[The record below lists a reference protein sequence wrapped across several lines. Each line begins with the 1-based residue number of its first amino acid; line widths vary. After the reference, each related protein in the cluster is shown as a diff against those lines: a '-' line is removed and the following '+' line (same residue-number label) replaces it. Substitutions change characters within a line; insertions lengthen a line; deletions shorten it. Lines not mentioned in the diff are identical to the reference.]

1 MKKERT
7 NLDEQQKQCK
17 TQRKQILGDLNCF
30 VPLIFTCMFAFVKI
44 YQFQLK
50 FIDHWILRLPLE
62 IVTCTFSFFPTTFLL
77 TAVNVNSHLS
87 LLFLP

>member
-17 TQRKQILGDLNCF
+17 TQRKQILGDLRKNILKNNIQLF
-30 VPLIFTCMFAFVKI
+30 VPLIFTCMLAFVKI

-50 FIDHWILRLPLE
+50 LIDHWILRLPLE
-62 IVTCTFSFFPTTFLL
+62 ISTCTFSFFRQPFC
-77 TAVNVNSHLS
+77 
-87 LLFLP
+87 